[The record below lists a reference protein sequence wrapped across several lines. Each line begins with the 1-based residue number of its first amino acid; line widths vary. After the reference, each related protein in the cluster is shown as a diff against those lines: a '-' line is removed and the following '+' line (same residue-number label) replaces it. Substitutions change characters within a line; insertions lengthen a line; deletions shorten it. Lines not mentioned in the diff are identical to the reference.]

1 MDEHYEM
8 IARQTCCNYL
18 IILPPYLDNIPF
30 FAAVARKATTTYN
43 PSNGFYVRGTEGLSP
58 LKKRPPFFA
67 RRERDHGF
75 SFILDFV

>member
-30 FAAVARKATTTYN
+30 FAAVARKATTTLYN
-43 PSNGFYVRGTEGLSP
+43 PSNGFYVRGT
-58 LKKRPPFFA
+58 
-67 RRERDHGF
+67 
-75 SFILDFV
+75 